1 MKRFWN
7 FIKDEDGL
15 ETPEY
20 ALMGA
25 LILLA
30 AIVTIKSLGSAINT
44 TFNNIASTMSSAA
57 AS

>member
-30 AIVTIKSLGSAINT
+30 AIVTIKALGGAINT
-44 TFNNIASTMSSAA
+44 TFQTIADTMSAE
-57 AS
+57 ASS